1 MTSKVLENIR
11 VIDVT
16 RYVAGPV
23 CAAQLADLGAE
34 VIHIENV
41 GGGEDRSPLP
51 VAPDYNGG
59 AGFIQVNRNKKS
71 LSLDLGHSSG
81 QDILRK
87 LLETC
92 DILVSNMPQRA
103 AVSLGIDY
111 ETVAKIR
118 PDIIAVEIT
127 SFGSEGPYANRTGF
141 DAIAQVMSGAVH
153 LSGPPGHPSKNAAA
167 WVDMTAGNHAT
178 SGALAALLYRNA
190 TGEGQKVEVN
200 LLQSAMTVTNYF
212 LLEES
217 LTGMGRESSDNRAQ
231 SGGPADLVPTTDGAV
246 YVAVLGRPMFS
257 RLATLIGHPELVD
270 DERFQSDESRARYGE
285 LLSGM
290 LAAWAAGRSTAQ
302 ALEQLAAARI
312 PAGPLL
318 KPREI
323 LQNEHVLASG
333 FLQRIEVPGLNGSVP
348 YVRPAYRLSK
358 SPAAIVT
365 GPPNPGQHTGE
376 ILAGLGYSPAQIDEF
391 RQQAIV

>member
-11 VIDVT
+11 VIDIT

-23 CAAQLADLGAE
+23 CAAQFADLGAE

-51 VAPDYNGG
+51 VAPGFNGG

-71 LSLDLGHSSG
+71 LSLDLGHDSG
-81 QDILRK
+81 QAILRR
-87 LLETC
+87 LLKTC
-92 DILVSNMPQRA
+92 DILVSNMPQQA

-111 ETVAKIR
+111 ETVKKIR
-118 PDIIAVEIT
+118 PDIISVEIS

-153 LSGPPGHPSKNAAA
+153 LSGPPGHPTKNAAA

-178 SGALAALLYRNA
+178 IGALAALLYRNA

-212 LLEES
+212 LLEEA

-231 SGGPADLVPTTDGAV
+231 SGGPADLAPTTDGAV
-246 YVAVLGRPMFS
+246 YVAVLGQPMFS
-257 RLATLIGHPELVD
+257 RFATLIGQPELVD
-270 DERFQSDESRARYGE
+270 DERFQSDESRAKHGDQ
-285 LLSGM
+285 LSGM
-290 LAAWAAGRSTAQ
+290 LAAWTAGRSSAQ

-318 KPREI
+318 KPREV
-323 LQNEHVLASG
+323 LQDEHVLASG
-333 FLQRIEVPGLNGSVP
+333 FLERIEVPGLNDPVP
-348 YVRPAYRLSK
+348 YVTPAYRLSK
-358 SPAAIVT
+358 SPASIVT
-365 GPPNPGQHTGE
+365 GPPTPGQHTDE
-376 ILAGLGYSPAQIDEF
+376 ILTELGFSPAEIAEF
-391 RQQAIV
+391 RQQAVV